1 MKKAIYNHVL
11 TAFFAAS
18 SVYAAYAV
26 PAYPGIIKATQPDG
40 TVVEIFQHGD
50 EHFNWASTPDGY
62 TLLRAEDGF
71 WSFARTDDCGDLVP
85 SAIKYTGSS
94 QEALSA
100 GIAKGLSFSGN
111 QALEMA
117 SRRKQSQQVSSSQT
131 QIDGTFPS
139 KGKHKLLMLLIN
151 YSDTE
156 TQFTQEE
163 FTRFMNQEG
172 YNGKGSFRDYYLENS
187 YGQLDI
193 TTTVTRWVTLHLPKS
208 YYGSEGA
215 IEMIRAAL
223 TELDGE
229 IDLNDFDNDGDGVLD
244 GLAVIHQGAGQE
256 YSGNAYDIWSHSSI
270 IYGMEF
276 DGVQVRRYTIEP
288 ELLGETTN
296 MSTIGVVCHEFGHNL
311 GAPDFYDTDYSQS
324 GGEYPG
330 TGTWDLMGSGAWNGN
345 MGDRPAGT
353 NMWQKIQLGWVEP
366 VKLTSSTS
374 ITGMKAAHANAEAYR
389 FDTTIPGEYFILEN
403 RQQEGVFDSALPGHG
418 LVIYHANDQKIA
430 DVVVDNTLNATYPQV
445 MYTVCANAKT
455 DPSSTVSS
463 YGNVNTSGAP
473 FPGSGKVTTFSD
485 QTLPSTKSISGRL
498 SYRKLTDISE
508 KDGLISF
515 NFVQEE
521 MPDAP
526 IDLTATAE
534 RGIVKLEWGMP
545 ADADDVAYFT
555 VYRNDASIGTTTGMS
570 FTDDSA
576 SGMPV
581 VEYSVDATY
590 ADGLVSPY
598 TSVSIRVPVNKVE
611 EIDYVVEN
619 KQVALN
625 WNLDKKITRLGDDT
639 KYYVCEHEASSL
651 DYAHRFTKDDLAVYK
666 GYKIRRIGFLPY
678 QISQEV
684 TYTLRV
690 WEAEEGGA
698 NPVLVSERL
707 VKEYGAYIW
716 NNILLTKTVEITG
729 DKEIWIGLH
738 CESDN
743 GNVQILTDQETAIE
757 GYGNWLKKDD
767 GDWEADA
774 NAEGN
779 YFLYAELTE
788 PEAGVPADVAE
799 YAGPVDPG
807 FDLFFP
813 VGFSVYR
820 DGVLIGKSGSRSF
833 VDEAPMAGTHTYAVA
848 SLYKGNNESLPM
860 PVEIF
865 VSEENGS
872 VENISGDMV
881 RIVVEN
887 GTVALP
893 AYDGML
899 SIADISG
906 RLVYQGTYVAG
917 TEIGLGRGVF
927 ILKTDKQVRKIIMP

>member
-1 MKKAIYNHVL
+1 MKKAIYNRVL
-11 TAFFAAS
+11 TVFFAAS
-18 SVYAAYAV
+18 SVYAAQAV

-40 TVVEIFQHGD
+40 TMVEIVQHGD
-50 EHFNWASTPDGY
+50 EHFSWASTPDGY
-62 TLLRAEDGF
+62 TLLRSDDGF
-71 WSFARTDDCGDLVP
+71 WSFARTDDYGNLVP
-85 SAIKYTGSS
+85 SAIKYIGSS

-100 GIAKGLSFSGN
+100 GIAKGLSFSGS
-111 QALEMA
+111 QASELA
-117 SRRKQSQQVSSSQT
+117 SRRKAAQRVSSSQT

-139 KGKHKLLMLLIN
+139 KGKCKLLLLLIN
-151 YSDTE
+151 YGDTE
-156 TQFTQEE
+156 PRFSQEDFTS
-163 FTRFMNQEG
+163 FMNQEG

-193 TTTVTRWVTLHLPKS
+193 ATTVSRWVTLPSPKN
-208 YYGSEGA
+208 YYGSDGA

-223 TELDGE
+223 TELDDE

-256 YSGNAYDIWSHSSI
+256 YSGNAYDIWSHSSV

-330 TGTWDLMGSGAWNGN
+330 TGRWDLMGSGAWNGN

-366 VKLTSSTS
+366 VKLTATTS
-374 ITGMKAAHANAEAYR
+374 ISGMKAAHANAEAYR
-389 FDTTIPGEYFILEN
+389 FDTTVPGEYFILEN

-418 LVIYHANDQKIA
+418 LIIYHANDQKIA
-430 DVVVDNTLNATYPQV
+430 DAVVENTLNATYPQA
-445 MYTVCANAKT
+445 MYTVCANAKA
-455 DPSSTVSS
+455 DPSTATSS
-463 YGNVNTSGAP
+463 YGSVNTAGAS
-473 FPGSGKVTTFSD
+473 FPGSGNVATFSD
-485 QTLPSTKSISGRL
+485 QTLPSTKSINGRL

-508 KDGLISF
+508 NNGLISF

-534 RGIVKLEWGMP
+534 RGIVELKWNMP
-545 ADADDVAYFT
+545 DDAEEVAYFT
-555 VYRNDASIGTTTGMS
+555 VYRNDESIGTTTDKF
-570 FTDDSA
+570 FTDENA
-576 SGMPV
+576 IGMTV
-581 VEYSVDATY
+581 IGYSVDATY
-590 ADGLVSPY
+590 TDGRISPF
-598 TSVSIRVPVNKVE
+598 TSVTIRVPANKVE
-611 EIDYVVEN
+611 EINYAVEN
-619 KQVALN
+619 KQVALE
-625 WNLDKKITRLGDDT
+625 WNLEKRITRMEDDT
-639 KYYVCEHEASSL
+639 KYYVCEQKASSL
-651 DYAHRFTKDDLAVYK
+651 DYAHRFTKDDLAIYK

-678 QISQEV
+678 QTAQEV
-684 TYTLRV
+684 TYTIRV
-690 WEAEEGGA
+690 WEAEEGGI

-716 NNILLTKTVEITG
+716 NATLLTKTVEITG
-729 DKEIWIGLH
+729 DKEIWVGLH
-738 CESDN
+738 CESNN
-743 GNVQILTDQETAIE
+743 GNVQILTDQGSLLA
-757 GYGNWLKKDD
+757 GYGNWIKKDN

-788 PEAGVPADVAE
+788 PAVGEPAEVAE
-799 YAGPVDPG
+799 YAGPIDPG

-813 VGFSVYR
+813 IGFAVYR
-820 DGVLIGKSGSRSF
+820 DGTLLGTSGSRSF
-833 VDEAPMAGTHTYAVA
+833 VDNAPMAGTHTYAVA
-848 SLYKGNNESLPM
+848 SLYKGGNESISL
-860 PVEIF
+860 PVEVF
-865 VSEENGS
+865 VSEENGN
-872 VENISGDMV
+872 VESISEDMV
-881 RIVVEN
+881 RIVVGN
-887 GTVALP
+887 GTVSLP